1 MKNRHRDSG
10 LELFR
15 IITMLLIVAHHYVVN
30 SGLTEPGGPIG
41 LQPFTAKSLFLL
53 IFGAWGKTG
62 INCFLMITGYFMC
75 KSHITLKKFLK
86 LLLEVEFY
94 NIVIYIIF
102 LIAGVENFS
111 FIELIKALLPVT
123 SVSSGFVSCYLL
135 FFLLIPFLNI
145 LISNIDE
152 KQHLRLTALLLF
164 AYTILGTIP
173 SVSVTLNYVSWF
185 SVIYFVSSY
194 FRLYPK
200 KIFANKKFWICSM
213 LCSLFV
219 SVCSIVVMTKI
230 YTYVDKELVRTSF
243 YFISDSNKA
252 LAFTTSVCA
261 FMVFKNLNIRY
272 NKFIN
277 TVAASVFGVLL
288 IHANSDTMRQWLW
301 RSLLD
306 NTGAYSQR
314 LPMVILHA
322 AGSVIA
328 VFSVCIAIDYLRIRF
343 VEKPFFVFLN
353 KHLDKV
359 TAIYKA
365 AEDKICGRLN
375 IGQSSNENK

>member
-200 KIFANKKFWICSM
+200 KIFANKKFWI
-213 LCSLFV
+213 
-219 SVCSIVVMTKI
+219 
-230 YTYVDKELVRTSF
+230 
-243 YFISDSNKA
+243 
-252 LAFTTSVCA
+252 
-261 FMVFKNLNIRY
+261 
-272 NKFIN
+272 
-277 TVAASVFGVLL
+277 
-288 IHANSDTMRQWLW
+288 
-301 RSLLD
+301 
-306 NTGAYSQR
+306 
-314 LPMVILHA
+314 
-322 AGSVIA
+322 
-328 VFSVCIAIDYLRIRF
+328 
-343 VEKPFFVFLN
+343 
-353 KHLDKV
+353 
-359 TAIYKA
+359 
-365 AEDKICGRLN
+365 
-375 IGQSSNENK
+375 